1 MLDILLLSNLETISC
16 KSKSIFAL
24 FDCSNLKKEKSTKVL
39 DKSFLLSEIV
49 FKIKA
54 TTGSIILLLSISKSK
69 FFERPKSIANVLTI
83 LYVNLSIVDIEK
95 SE

>member
-1 MLDILLLSNLETISC
+1 MLLSNLETISC

-24 FDCSNLKKEKSTKVL
+24 FDCSNLKKKSTKVL
-39 DKSFLLSEIV
+39 DKSFLLSEMV